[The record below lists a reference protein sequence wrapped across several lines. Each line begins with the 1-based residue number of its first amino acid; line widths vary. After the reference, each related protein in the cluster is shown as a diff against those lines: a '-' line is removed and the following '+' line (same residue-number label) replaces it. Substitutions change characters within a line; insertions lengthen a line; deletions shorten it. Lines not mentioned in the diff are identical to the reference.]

1 MGTKDR
7 WWSDDTWPQGGRL
20 TKALAAEGI
29 AALVLDT
36 QFHGERAGAIG
47 YQPVEEYV
55 CPLCSNARREM
66 TIETVVDYRRA
77 LDYLATREDLDRK
90 RVGAIGFSM
99 GGLMTF
105 ALSAIDDRVRAIVPC
120 VTPIRANDP
129 QWSGAAITPGTFAPH
144 VSVPVLML
152 MGRTGWALFAG
163 RGGSVPR
170 RGGQRREVARV
181 VRTPATASRRSTSRE
196 RWAGSRP
203 TLK

>member
-1 MGTKDR
+1 MTRAAARPLVLAAALLLPLPVGAADVAPRVSDEAYRTIAGFYQYDSQIPLDARVVKREAEAPSYTREKIVFTGSRGDRVPGWLLLPRTGAPPFPVVLILDGWMGTKDR

-90 RVGAIGFSM
+90 RVGAIG
-99 GGLMTF
+99 
-105 ALSAIDDRVRAIVPC
+105 SA
-120 VTPIRANDP
+120 
-129 QWSGAAITPGTFAPH
+129 WAA
-144 VSVPVLML
+144 
-152 MGRTGWALFAG
+152 
-163 RGGSVPR
+163 
-170 RGGQRREVARV
+170 
-181 VRTPATASRRSTSRE
+181 
-196 RWAGSRP
+196 
-203 TLK
+203 